1 MILNTGRHNMRRQN
15 RREFRRIN
23 IRKLYPIWMRIVAG
37 LAAVI
42 IFCTTYA
49 MILPASALTGD
60 RAKEMSGFAPDEN
73 VSLTSS
79 DVIELAEAELPP
91 DDGAAL
97 EAMDPSGGD
106 EGRLAAEDKALPLD
120 ISGVEGGSPGEDQI
134 LPMVVSGKEETGS
147 IEEDKNLPVEIS
159 DGDGGG
165 SPGDDEALPAE
176 TSGSSSVEIPRES
189 TASEDST
196 GKNTNNDGSRSS
208 DSGEKGAEE
217 IVVSGDSSSAEE
229 QSQEAE
235 LQPDDVDIKEDELP
249 EEEKLEEFKAGVLEK
264 KGDGYHITVT
274 YGASAKIPENA
285 SLDVR
290 EIEPESEE
298 YEKLIGQMNEERP
311 ELRADQNQSAE
322 QSVRRVTRLFDIT
335 IKGSDGGKVEPEDL
349 VDVKISLPELGAV
362 TEKDEVELLHFD
374 KQVDSIDA
382 SLTDETLTFETEGF
396 SVYGVSYTVDFEYT
410 DPTTG
415 NVYTYSIKGGS
426 KVRLSELFG
435 ILGAK
440 YALHAA
446 EATEGEGQ
454 ETAVSGAELLAH
466 VTDVKFSAPE
476 LVKVTKIENSG
487 AETGAAAVP
496 TDWELESLAAFD
508 TEESL
513 TITMD
518 DGNTILIKVTDDKVY
533 AVQITK
539 ILVDENGNRIRPGT
553 ELSFSFNVYGNPDGT
568 ADSVKDL
575 NVGSWQQDPDYSNY
589 QDPHQIDVRVDET
602 GMGNIYDYDVTAP
615 ALYYIEEDKES
626 IAQSITD
633 ITGHQWSFKEAY
645 FLTEYAWRDHP
656 NDNYMHVSK
665 NYQGTE
671 AFRSVPEILGDHPDY
686 NGAGNYTND
695 YLEIY
700 AYNVYEAPEVD
711 VPVIKTWPDFDGA
724 EYDWSASFKLQWAPV
739 YPGESAPTTGF
750 EDVVP
755 LRSMTITKD
764 QMADPEASLNDRT
777 FYDLPKYGTDDDG
790 NTFRYQYSLEETSY
804 SVSRNGTVLY
814 TWDEVQ
820 GYNTDDEDTHYQA
833 FYPHD
838 AGENES
844 GKTEEQNASDEN
856 YYIDVRNAKRNIS
869 EKEYINVSLDK
880 QWGEYPFDERAE
892 SYYAEFELR
901 RFMHTEHRDLSH
913 MLEED
918 RLAAPVTI
926 TVKDAGGHILD
937 RLSVQPNVGLYAAG
951 NFAPHDGD
959 RTITFSISPAAK
971 TADGQEISS
980 TTATAAGSN
989 MSNAIVRSQEFFVT
1003 QDTVITLTDG
1013 AEHLAPGDRS
1023 ARILDT
1029 SAGTNPLPDKSFVQT
1044 VRLESENGWH
1054 YDFSNLIHSTTSA
1067 GDDDGNEN
1075 VTYYEYYL
1083 VEKEGSPEGYAQ
1095 YYRLD
1100 DAGQPTEVLSG
1111 DSDHRIEGDEAVVA
1125 VNGPR
1130 NRLIVKKLWRGAP
1143 DTTGFPTVH
1152 FTLYQT
1158 WADDQN
1164 GNGWVYE
1171 ENGERY
1177 EHIELKGNSAEW
1189 ICPVVL
1195 PQSRLDG
1202 SVSRAVKYYV
1212 LEDEGDRTGSWTDGG
1227 ITTSWK
1233 FYYYLNSNG
1242 KQYNAGHQGYQ
1253 VALTGEELFDD
1264 GGSITICNALDK
1276 YIQMDIQKQ
1285 FFELGPAGSWGNTTA
1300 QRARSTVLGFKV
1312 IRAVKTSK
1320 GKWLDDNGNES
1331 DTPVWSDY
1339 SEEMLCG
1346 YDENGAKV
1354 VDRGEDS
1361 LFWLW
1366 GVGNTWEFRIEN
1378 NWGDV
1383 TDVSAGGS
1391 GLPSYGFF
1399 IKNGE
1404 NIPVEYWY
1412 SYRETNVYKDINK
1425 TPYPEWEWFSSVTP
1439 VWAYGPNQE
1448 KLEAFPKAF
1457 AGQDPMRVANFQASD
1472 LVVHKEWIGDVSADE
1487 VYVKVWRTKGEG
1499 GTPEDFTAVI
1509 AEDIRNNNNWQMY
1522 VNDAGLIDVN
1532 HAWLVLKNDGTE
1544 DWTAALK
1551 VNRALYGEQAETGT
1565 YHYYI
1570 QEVGYKTT
1578 DGVVRTNVNAKYK
1591 PLYDRVVDGNWTDA
1605 PVGMN
1610 DYASN
1615 SIKIGAKGE
1624 NHLKVINRS
1633 TPSTSYTVTKAF
1645 SGSQSSTGGHSSV
1658 TGRYPTDGSPQ
1669 VVVELQQRY
1678 RYEKVEGD
1686 VAYVSK
1692 NGTEWVRAD
1701 SEDAPNTWTVDW
1713 QGAESAN
1720 PTSVVL
1726 PRPKPAGSSLSDEAW
1741 YSGSAAWTYTWEGLD
1756 VQKVVSEDADPTKS
1770 KIAQLYYRA
1779 VETSTPDWL
1788 NQFISDEEKDGH
1800 KAVDDDEQTDV
1811 QILGEKNNVINEQQ
1825 QLDLNLNK
1833 EWSGLGEGQNWPE
1846 GYIVYYQLIQ
1856 DCHLALTDVSAEEVR
1871 EDGMTYI
1878 KPAYSYSGKIKS
1890 IGMSTTSADAA
1901 TADSV
1906 HPQATGTLEKNNH
1919 NLKITGLPAY
1929 GFITASADDVE
1940 NAAAIGIQLKEGT
1953 VYPVVYTYSAKE
1965 TAVKKNGT
1973 DVSFREQ
1980 TVEAEKKETEEG
1992 TVYEA
1997 TLKNELKELTVK
2009 KDWNGL
2015 TPGSNES
2022 ATIKLYRFEKEPDP
2036 VPETTFPVKVSVDE
2050 WGTGID
2056 ASNDGHVTVTFSAD
2070 GEESISLVLQKPA
2083 WEGTVN
2089 LPRGASWN
2097 ATYAGDNEV
2106 IDSNVVLLSGTT
2118 QNITP
2123 DNADDIKLK
2132 ANKKESAITV
2142 RVYVNSAYY
2151 NTNNGNNWGGN
2162 VQVSEMTDGYLSFV
2176 IKDPSNGNAIVYEN
2190 GNLNSDNGW
2199 SQSGITLP
2207 RKDSE
2212 QYVVEFTGDGSKVI
2226 RADNSYI
2233 NISGSEQSNYESG
2246 TRAQYTD
2253 PNMEP
2258 DADGTVRISGG
2269 NISQKAVLNPGHTY
2283 KVLFTYSAGYN
2294 AVSITDGT
2302 NRLFDY
2308 AEGIGNDQ
2316 AVWGFQGSVEF
2327 WFELSVPETGTTNLT
2342 IEGHPYGIIGNFRF
2356 EEQRTAGR
2364 AARPSATKA
2373 VLMANQ
2379 LTAPAKAPA
2388 SITWTNDKSTLP
2400 VGADPDEDECIDTIV
2415 FSGTTWSKTWE
2426 DLPKYS
2432 EEGKEYVYYAYE
2444 TDYQGASGATEMY
2457 TSYSVDE
2464 NGNITVTNTPTYPNL
2479 GNLKVEKEVF
2489 YDSSRDLAA
2498 QGLSFVVRI
2507 FSDAAGTVPVAGQDK
2522 KTINVTDGYGDVTF
2536 SGLAAGTYYVY
2547 EIVNDS
2553 PVTKSGTEVTIDGTK
2568 YTASY
2573 TVIPAE
2579 VTAGRTATATIINTK
2594 KPFDLNL
2601 LKKDEDDTTKTLDGA
2616 EFTLN
2621 KLTYDPETGT
2631 ISYEDGTEKKVT
2643 TKDGG
2648 KAAFTSLALGYY
2660 EIKETK
2666 APDGYVLTTDSTFY
2680 IRVTSSGV
2688 DLIIRD
2694 NSKAP
2699 AEWETSDGSGKVTFE
2714 ADPEAKTYTAT
2725 VANEPGEALP
2735 STGGPGTR
2743 LFKILGLAMML
2754 GAGVMLFRRRSLI

>member
-1 MILNTGRHNMRRQN
+1 MRRQN

-37 LAAVI
+37 LAAII

-49 MILPASALTGD
+49 LILPASALTGD

-73 VSLTSS
+73 VSITAS
-79 DVIELAEAELPP
+79 DVIELAEADPP
-91 DDGAAL
+91 SDDGAAL

-106 EGRLAAEDKALPLD
+106 EGGLAAEDKALPLD
-120 ISGVEGGSPGEDQI
+120 TSGVEGGSPGEDQI
-134 LPMVVSGKEETGS
+134 LPTVVSDKEETGS
-147 IEEDKNLPVEIS
+147 IEEDKNLPAEIS

-196 GKNTNNDGSRSS
+196 GKNTNSDGSRSS
-208 DSGEKGAEE
+208 DSDEKGAGE
-217 IVVSGDSSSAEE
+217 IVVSGDSSSADEK
-229 QSQEAE
+229 SQEAE
-235 LQPDDVDIKEDELP
+235 LQSDEVEIKEEELP
-249 EEEKLEEFKAGVLEK
+249 EEESQEEFKAGVLEK
-264 KGDGYHITVT
+264 DGGDYHIIVS

-311 ELRADQNQSAE
+311 ELRDDQNQSAE

-335 IKGSDGGKVEPEDL
+335 IKGPDGGKVEPEDL
-349 VDVKISLPELGAV
+349 VDVKISLPELEAV
-362 TEKDEVELLHFD
+362 TDKDEVELLHFD
-374 KQVDSIDA
+374 KQVDSIEA
-382 SLTDETLTFETEGF
+382 SLTDETLAFETEGF

-410 DPTTG
+410 DPATG

-518 DGNTILIKVTDDKVY
+518 DGGTILIKVTDDKVY

-553 ELSFSFNVYGNPDGT
+553 ELSFSFKVYGNPDGT

-575 NVGSWQQDPDYSNY
+575 NVGSWQQEPDYSNY
-589 QDPHQIDVRVDET
+589 QDLHQIDVRVDET

-615 ALYYIEEDKES
+615 ALYYIEENKES

-633 ITGHQWSFKEAY
+633 VTGHQWSFKETY

-665 NYQGTE
+665 NYTE
-671 AFRSVPEILGDHPDY
+671 ADDHFRSVPEILGDHPGY
-686 NGAGNYTND
+686 NGSGTFTND
-695 YLEIY
+695 FLEIY
-700 AYNVYEAPEVD
+700 AYNVYEAPEAN
-711 VPVIKTWPDFDGA
+711 VPVNKTWPDFDGE
-724 EYDWSASFKLQWAPV
+724 EYDWTASFKLQWAPV
-739 YPGESAPTTGF
+739 YPGESRPTTGF

-755 LRSMTITKD
+755 LRTMTITKE
-764 QMADPEASLNDRT
+764 QMSDEDASLDART
-777 FYDLPKYGTDDDG
+777 FRDLPKYGTDDDG
-790 NTFRYQYSLEETSY
+790 VTFRYQYSLEETSY
-804 SVSRNGTVLY
+804 TVWRNGEVLY

-880 QWGEYPFDERAE
+880 QWGEYPFDERGE

-913 MLEED
+913 MSEED

-926 TVKDAGGHILD
+926 TVKDAEGHILD
-937 RLSVQPNVGLYAAG
+937 RLSVQPNVGVYAAG
-951 NFAPHDGD
+951 NFVPHTGD
-959 RTITFSISPAAK
+959 RNIAFSITPAAK
-971 TADGQEISS
+971 TAGGQDISS
-980 TTATAAGSN
+980 IAVTAAGSN
-989 MSNAIVRSQEFFVT
+989 MSNAVVRSQEFFVS

-1013 AEHLAPGDRS
+1013 AEFLVPGDRS

-1029 SAGTNPLPDKSFVQT
+1029 GAGTNPLPDKSFVET
-1044 VRLESENGWH
+1044 IRLDSTNGWH
-1054 YDFSNLIHSTTSA
+1054 YDFSNLIRSTTSA

-1075 VTYYEYYL
+1075 VTYYEYYF
-1083 VEKEGSPEGYAQ
+1083 VEKEGFPEGYAQ
-1095 YYRLD
+1095 YYRMD
-1100 DAGQPTEVLSG
+1100 GAGLPTEILSG
-1111 DSDHRIEGDEAVVA
+1111 DSDHRVEDDESVVA

-1212 LEDEGDRTGSWTDGG
+1212 LEDEGDRTGSWTEGG

-1331 DTPVWSDY
+1331 DSPVWSDY

-1399 IKNGE
+1399 VKNGE

-1726 PRPKPAGSSLSDEAW
+1726 PRPKPAGASLSDEAW

-1878 KPAYSYSGKIKS
+1878 KPEYSYSETIKS

-1980 TVEAEKKETEEG
+1980 TVEADKIETEEG

-1997 TLKNELKELTVK
+1997 TLQNELKELTVRK
-2009 KDWNGL
+2009 VWNGL
-2015 TPGSNES
+2015 TPGEDES
-2022 ATIKLYRFEKEPDP
+2022 ATVQLRRFERDP
-2036 VPETTFPVKVSVDE
+2036 EDIPETTFNC
-2050 WGTGID
+2050 T
-2056 ASNDGHVTVTFSAD
+2056 VTVTGNSDAL
-2070 GEESISLVLQKPA
+2070 SSN
-2083 WEGTVN
+2083 GTVTAVIYDADN
-2089 LPRGASWN
+2089 QEVGRYTLRQNDWTHAFQLAVGGTYH
-2097 ATYAGDNEV
+2097 AT
-2106 IDSNVVLLSGTT
+2106 
-2118 QNITP
+2118 
-2123 DNADDIKLK
+2123 
-2132 ANKKESAITV
+2132 
-2142 RVYVNSAYY
+2142 
-2151 NTNNGNNWGGN
+2151 
-2162 VQVSEMTDGYLSFV
+2162 
-2176 IKDPSNGNAIVYEN
+2176 
-2190 GNLNSDNGW
+2190 
-2199 SQSGITLP
+2199 
-2207 RKDSE
+2207 
-2212 QYVVEFTGDGSKVI
+2212 FTGDGIVLSSSVTPATAENITGERAVSLTAALKSDEPTTRSITVI
-2226 RADNSYI
+2226 INYPNHDSDLYRVWLNLWNSWWDGQNTDGNLNNNKSVSNGTLTATVGGVSTTNNYGIQIGGI
-2233 NISGSEQSNYESG
+2233 NGFINLIANS
-2246 TRAQYTD
+2246 
-2253 PNMEP
+2253 P
-2258 DADGTVRISGG
+2258 
-2269 NISQKAVLNPGHTY
+2269 
-2283 KVLFTYSAGYN
+2283 GYN
-2294 AVSITDGT
+2294 LRQ
-2302 NRLFDY
+2302 N
-2308 AEGIGNDQ
+2308 GNDQ
-2316 AVWGFQGSVEF
+2316 I
-2327 WFELSVPETGTTNLT
+2327 LLDTGTGTNDITITINLEESSAGPQEGTATLT
-2342 IEGHPYGIIGNFRF
+2342 ITNTTSQGMWLNALTLNGSKYSADGAWINAGDSMTIQNLPAGNGYTIQMQGYPSQFSGECINGIDNWNGNCNLHLSIADGSSNMITVSSNSRNAAMYSSMIA
-2356 EEQRTAGR
+2356 AGAPTIVTPL
-2364 AARPSATKA
+2364 AATPPLR
-2373 VLMANQ
+2373 
-2379 LTAPAKAPA
+2379 APAA
-2388 SITWTNDKSTLP
+2388 IIWTNDSSTLP
-2400 VGADPDEDECIDTIV
+2400 IGADPSADELIDTV
-2415 FSGTTWSKTWE
+2415 TFSGTTWSKTWE
-2426 DLPKYS
+2426 ELPKYS
-2432 EEGKEYVYYAYE
+2432 EDGKEYVYYAYE
-2444 TDYQGASGATEMY
+2444 TDFTGASGATAMD

-2464 NGNITVTNTPTYPNL
+2464 NGNIIVTNTPTFPDL
-2479 GNLKVEKEVF
+2479 GYLKVEKEVL
-2489 YDSSRDLAA
+2489 YVTERDMAA
-2498 QGLSFVVRI
+2498 EELSFTVGI
-2507 FSDAAGTVPVAGQDK
+2507 FTDAEGSTRVSGQEDQTITVTNGF
-2522 KTINVTDGYGDVTF
+2522 GEVTF
-2536 SGLAAGTYYVY
+2536 TGLAAGKYYVY
-2547 EIVNDS
+2547 EIVDGQ
-2553 PVTKSGTEVTIDGTK
+2553 PVTAAGTSVKIDGTD
-2568 YTASY
+2568 Y
-2573 TVIPAE
+2573 TVTYEGNQAD
-2579 VTAGRTATATIINTK
+2579 VSVGNTTTAKVINK
-2594 KPFDLNL
+2594 KVPYDLNII
-2601 LKKDEDDTTKTLDGA
+2601 KVDEDDPATALEGA
-2616 EFTLN
+2616 VFALN
-2621 KLTYDPETGT
+2621 KLVYDSETGT
-2631 ISYEDGTEKKVT
+2631 ISYEEGTEKKVT
-2643 TKDGG
+2643 TGNDG
-2648 KAAFTSLALGYY
+2648 KAEFGDLALGYY
-2660 EIKETK
+2660 EIREMK
-2666 APDGYVLTTDSTFY
+2666 APDGYVLTTDSTFC
-2680 IRVTSSGV
+2680 IRVTSSGI
-2688 DLIIRD
+2688 DLVIRD
-2694 NSKAP
+2694 DSKAP
-2699 AEWETSDGSGKVTFE
+2699 SNWETSGQIGKVTFV
-2714 ADPEAKTYTAT
+2714 ADLEEKTYTAT
-2725 VANEPGEALP
+2725 VVNEPGAALP
-2735 STGGPGTR
+2735 STGGRGAK
-2743 LFKILGLAMML
+2743 LFTILGLAMML
-2754 GAGVMLFRRRSLI
+2754 GAGVMLFRRRRLI